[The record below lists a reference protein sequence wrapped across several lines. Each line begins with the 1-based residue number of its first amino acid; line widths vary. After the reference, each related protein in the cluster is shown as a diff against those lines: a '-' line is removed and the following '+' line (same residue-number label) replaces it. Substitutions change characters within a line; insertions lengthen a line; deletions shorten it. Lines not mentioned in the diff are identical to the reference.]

1 MRAAMRLGTRYAPSE
16 RTRRGG
22 RLEYRHA
29 YTRAVDMPSA
39 MPIRAVLL
47 KNYNVSGH
55 RSASRKHSLPVHRH
69 VYRPVILDRRP
80 YCTGGHFAQTAI
92 LHILRMWP
100 YCTCGHNAQTAILH
114 VRPYCTGGHIA
125 QGLSSNENVFR
136 HRSTSRAHTLPVC
149 AQVKEQ
155 WGSTKDR
162 NQGSY

>member
-1 MRAAMRLGTRYAPSE
+1 MRAAMHLGTRYTPSE

-39 MPIRAVLL
+39 MPIRAVPL
-47 KNYNVSGH
+47 KNYNISGH

-80 YCTGGHFAQTAI
+80 FCTDGHFAQTAI

-100 YCTCGHNAQTAILH
+100 YCTEGKSGSMHIRHKGGFVHL
-114 VRPYCTGGHIA
+114 VRFGYHIYNFWGVLLAMAKEGGP
-125 QGLSSNENVFR
+125 LSS
-136 HRSTSRAHTLPVC
+136 
-149 AQVKEQ
+149 
-155 WGSTKDR
+155 
-162 NQGSY
+162 